1 MSRWS
6 RSRVGLNQRALVG
19 HVTYPCVALE
29 PSTPAETPAHRHAV
43 QSTSGHDTV
52 HCPQFVTQTLVFNI
66 QCQMESF
73 KTICFIQLQ
82 DI

>member
-1 MSRWS
+1 
-6 RSRVGLNQRALVG
+6 VGLNQRALVG

-52 HCPQFVTQTLVFNI
+52 HCPQFVTQTLVFIYSVKWNLLKQFVSYNSKI
-66 QCQMESF
+66 YRRILIM
-73 KTICFIQLQ
+73 T
-82 DI
+82 